1 VFAHNTFPEETLDG
15 DIVKEVGKQ
24 VEAALD
30 EPETVE
36 DHGFEHLS
44 VAEMVV
50 TGFGESSVNYIG
62 DMERVVGTSD
72 NAEMTDGV
80 DRGVIE
86 TINERHI
93 EAYSLKVQRSCGF
106 EYSERWRSYCG

>member
-1 VFAHNTFPEETLDG
+1 MVPRNALAEEAFDG
-15 DIVKEVGKQ
+15 DVIKEIRK
-24 VEAALD
+24 EIETTFD

-36 DHGFEHLS
+36 DHGLEHLG

-50 TGFGESSVNYIG
+50 TGFGESSVDHSG
-62 DMERVVGTSD
+62 DLQGVVGTGD
-72 NAEMTDGV
+72 NAEMTDGE
-80 DRGVIE
+80 DRGVVE

-106 EYSERWRSYCG
+106 